1 MNIRRKQFLSFPLTL
16 LLAAGA
22 GVAVAAPKAPQKGQP
37 SAKAPAKAPAQKAA
51 KAEPATLALV
61 NGRIWTG
68 NPSFPWAQA
77 VAIHG
82 EKIIAVGT
90 NAQIAAKS
98 GPLTKRVD
106 LKGGFA
112 MPGFNDAHIHFL
124 GGALRLS
131 QLDLNGSNSM
141 EEMQAR
147 LKKFADN
154 DPDAPWLVGY
164 GWQYSWIPGRL
175 PTREDIDKVV
185 ANRPVYLVA
194 YDGHT
199 GWANTKA
206 LQVAGV
212 NKDTAFSG
220 FGEMVRDAA
229 GQPTGVLKESAQNL
243 VRSKI
248 PPATRQQ
255 RLDALRRALGIAAS
269 LGITSIQNAHGSRED
284 VELYQ
289 ELLERGQLSLR
300 VSVAMDATP
309 QTTEADIQK
318 FAATAKE
325 FSGPRLR
332 VGAIKMMM
340 DGVIETHTAAML
352 DPYSD
357 QPETSGSPQY
367 TQEQA
372 NNVVAWADRAGLQ
385 VYIHAIGDR
394 AVRMALDAYEN
405 AEKVNGKKDSRF
417 RVEHIETV
425 AAADVPRFKQLNVIA
440 SMMPIHADPGT
451 NDVWVRS
458 AGPERTRRAFAWRL
472 LLQAGARLVYSSD
485 WPSAISVKPADGLQ
499 TAVSRTTA
507 EGQPHGGWM
516 PEQCVSVETALATY
530 TRGGA
535 YAQFAEKT
543 LGTIE
548 PGKFADII
556 VLSNDPFKTKP
567 TELHSLRVLKT
578 VFNGSVLYEV
588 AP

>member
-1 MNIRRKQFLSFPLTL
+1 MPAVIAL
-16 LLAAGA
+16 LIAGA
-22 GVAVAAPKAPQKGQP
+22 SFAQEKANPQKAPSKSPQKSAP
-37 SAKAPAKAPAQKAA
+37 SAKAPAKSAAQRTA
-51 KAEPATLALV
+51 KAEPATLALI
-61 NGRIWTG
+61 NARIWTG
-68 NPSFPWAQA
+68 NAAQPWAQA

-90 NAQIAAKS
+90 NAQIAARS

-131 QLDLNGSNSM
+131 QLDLNGANSL

-147 LKKFADN
+147 LKRFAEA
-154 DPDAPWLVGY
+154 DPEAPWLLGY

-175 PTREDIDKVV
+175 PTREDIDKVIGT
-185 ANRPVYLVA
+185 RPVYLVA

-212 NKDTAFSG
+212 TKDTAFSG
-220 FGEMVRDAA
+220 FGEIVRDAA

-248 PPATRQQ
+248 PPPTREQK
-255 RLDALRRALGIAAS
+255 RDALRRALGIAAS
-269 LGITSIQNAHGSRED
+269 LGITSIQNAHGNRED
-284 VELYQ
+284 VEQYQ
-289 ELLERGQLSLR
+289 DLLERGQLTLR
-300 VSVAMDATP
+300 VSVVMDATP
-309 QTTEADIQK
+309 LTTEADIQK

-332 VGAIKMMM
+332 VGAIKMVM

-352 DPYSD
+352 EPYSD
-357 QPETSGSPQY
+357 QPETSGRPQY

-372 NNVVAWADRAGLQ
+372 NNIVTWADRAGLQ

-405 AEKVNGKKDSRF
+405 AEKVNGKRDSRF
-417 RVEHIETV
+417 RIEHIETI
-425 AAADVPRFKQLNVIA
+425 AAADVPRFKQLGVLA

-451 NDVWVRS
+451 NDVWERAAGLERS
-458 AGPERTRRAFAWRL
+458 KRAFAWRT
-472 LLQAGARLVYSSD
+472 LQLAGARLVFSSD
-485 WPSAISVKPADGLQ
+485 WPSAISIKPVDGLH
-499 TAVSRTTA
+499 TAVTRTTTD
-507 EGQPHGGWM
+507 GQPRGGWM
-516 PEQCVSVETALATY
+516 PEQRVTLETALRAY
-530 TRGGA
+530 TSGSA

-556 VLSNDPFKTKP
+556 VLSDDPFKIKP
-567 TELHSLRVLKT
+567 SELHTLRVLKT
-578 VFNGSVLYEV
+578 IFNGSVLYEV
-588 AP
+588 SP